1 MAGGLAHGPDLVPH
15 ERPDYSSVVL
25 ETRFRDAI
33 ARLNPELPFEAWDD
47 AYNKLTRPA
56 GSNVVARNRE
66 FHRMLVNGVTVEYRA
81 NDGSIRGVQA
91 MVVDFDDASSND
103 FLAVNQVTFTENE
116 NNRRADIVLFINGLP
131 LGVIELK
138 NPADEDT
145 DIWDAWNQL
154 QTYKGELPTLFAMNE
169 LLIVSDGTQARV
181 GTLTAGKEWFQT
193 WRTTTGGALAETSVP
208 QLQVMLEGMCLP
220 DRLTALVRDFTV
232 FEDDGSGSVI
242 KKMAGYHQFHAVQA
256 AVNETL
262 RAAVLQ
268 QSDDVSADEQLVV
281 DGSSRRSR
289 GKPGGKPGD
298 RRVGVVW
305 HTQGSGK
312 SLSMAFY
319 AGAIARHPPM
329 ENPTVVV
336 LTDRNDLDDQLFGTF
351 SRCQDL
357 LRQEPTQAETR
368 ADLRQKLSVQSGGVV
383 FTTIQKFFPEESGD
397 RYPTLSERRNIVVIA
412 DEAHRSQ
419 YDFVDGYAVHIRNA
433 LPKASFIGFTGT
445 PIESEDVNTRAVFG
459 EYISVYDIQN
469 SVADGATVPI
479 YYESRLANLALD
491 EKAKP
496 SIDTDFEEATEGEE
510 IESKN
515 LSTISEIG

>member
-1 MAGGLAHGPDLVPH
+1 MTTFTENDVELAALAWLGNLGWNTVHGPDLVPH
-15 ERPDYSSVVL
+15 ERADYGIVFL
-25 ETRFRDAI
+25 EARLRGAI
-33 ARLNPELPFEAWDD
+33 ARLNVRLPAEAWNH
-47 AYNKLTRPA
+47 AFNKLTRPA
-56 GSNVVARNRE
+56 GSNLVARNRE
-66 FHRMLVNGVTVEYRA
+66 FHGMLVSGVTVEYRA
-81 NDGSIRGVQA
+81 DDGSIRGAQA
-91 MVVDFDDASSND
+91 QVIDFDDPFNND
-103 FLAVNQVTFTENE
+103 FLAVNQVTVTENQ

-193 WRTTTGGALAETSVP
+193 WRTTIGDALAETSVP

-232 FEDDGSGSVI
+232 FEGDGSGSVI
-242 KKMAGYHQFHAVQA
+242 KKIAGYHQFHAVQA
-256 AVNETL
+256 AVKETL

-268 QSDDVSADEQLVV
+268 QSDDVSADEQQVV
-281 DGSSRRSR
+281 DGSPRPS
-289 GKPGGKPGD
+289 GGKPGD

-312 SLSMAFY
+312 SLSMAFF
-319 AGAIARHPPM
+319 AGAIARHPAM

-383 FTTIQKFFPEESGD
+383 FTTIQKFFPEETGD

-419 YDFVDGYAVHIRNA
+419 YDFVDGYAVHIRTA

-479 YYESRLANLALD
+479 YYESRLGQPRAGR
-491 EKAKP
+491 KG
-496 SIDTDFEEATEGEE
+496 EAFD
-510 IESKN
+510 
-515 LSTISEIG
+515 

>member
-1 MAGGLAHGPDLVPH
+1 M
-15 ERPDYSSVVL
+15 
-25 ETRFRDAI
+25 
-33 ARLNPELPFEAWDD
+33 
-47 AYNKLTRPA
+47 
-56 GSNVVARNRE
+56 
-66 FHRMLVNGVTVEYRA
+66 
-81 NDGSIRGVQA
+81 
-91 MVVDFDDASSND
+91 
-103 FLAVNQVTFTENE
+103 
-116 NNRRADIVLFINGLP
+116 LFINGLP

-193 WRTTTGGALAETSVP
+193 WRTTTGDALAEASVP

-220 DRLTALVRDFTV
+220 DRLMALVRDFTV

-256 AVNETL
+256 AVKETL

-268 QSDDVSADEQLVV
+268 QSDDVSADEQQVV
-281 DGSSRRSR
+281 DGSPRRS
-289 GKPGGKPGD
+289 GGTPGD

-312 SLSMAFY
+312 SLSMAFF
-319 AGAIARHPPM
+319 AGSIARHPAM
-329 ENPTVVV
+329 ENPTIVV

-397 RYPTLSERRNIVVIA
+397 TSTQRSPSAGTLWS
-412 DEAHRSQ
+412 SQ
-419 YDFVDGYAVHIRNA
+419 TRLTG
-433 LPKASFIGFTGT
+433 ASTT
-445 PIESEDVNTRAVFG
+445 SLT
-459 EYISVYDIQN
+459 
-469 SVADGATVPI
+469 ATQCPH
-479 YYESRLANLALD
+479 
-491 EKAKP
+491 
-496 SIDTDFEEATEGEE
+496 T
-510 IESKN
+510 
-515 LSTISEIG
+515 